1 MELSV
6 RDYKRAIADGK
17 LDDWSPKDI
26 ERWLHSDVGGIVG
39 QDTACRAAAMIV
51 YNHFERR
58 PSVSLFI
65 GPTGCGKTEIWRA
78 LRREYSADNV
88 HIIDAST
95 LTAEGWRGSNKISS
109 IFRSIRPDRRG
120 RCILVLDEFDKVL
133 EPQYGANNTNYSD
146 LIQNH
151 AALDCATM
159 TRSFLALAMTA
170 TVPCQLTVPV
180 YLW

>member
-39 QDTACRAAAMIV
+39 QDAACRAAAMIV

-109 IFRSIRPDRRG
+109 IFRSTGAAAVSLFSMSSIKCWSLSMG
-120 RCILVLDEFDKVL
+120 QIIL
-133 EPQYGANNTNYSD
+133 
-146 LIQNH
+146 I
-151 AALDCATM
+151 
-159 TRSFLALAMTA
+159 TA
-170 TVPCQLTVPV
+170 I
-180 YLW
+180 